1 MRGDAIIVEQ
11 HHRRAGRGVTD
22 HILPKLRKTST
33 RYTLSVAGESGSG
46 KSETAQ
52 ALAEELG
59 KAGINCTI
67 LQQDDYFVYPPRS
80 NDQTRRQDIGWVGPQ
95 EVHLGVL
102 DSNLQAFH
110 NGATNLVKPL
120 VLYEQ
125 HQTHD
130 EESE

>member
-22 HILPKLRKTST
+22 HLLPTLQKTSG

-52 ALAEELG
+52 ALAEQLE

-80 NDQTRRQDIGWVGPQ
+80 NDRARREDIGWVGP
-95 EVHLGVL
+95 H
-102 DSNLQAFH
+102 
-110 NGATNLVKPL
+110 
-120 VLYEQ
+120 
-125 HQTHD
+125 
-130 EESE
+130 